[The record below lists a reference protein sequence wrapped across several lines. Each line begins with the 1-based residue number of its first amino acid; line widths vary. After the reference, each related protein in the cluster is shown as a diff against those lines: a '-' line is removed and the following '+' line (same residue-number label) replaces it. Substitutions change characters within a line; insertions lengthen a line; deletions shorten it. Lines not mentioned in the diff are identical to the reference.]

1 MNFNNNTYQ
10 TAVRFKCDSNELAK
24 IREFVIS
31 QAIFLGLSEDE
42 AFKVSLAVDEACSNL
57 VKHGKKRTSIE
68 NNCYIYLD
76 VYSNQNQ
83 FIVEIHDKS
92 ESFNPNSVPSPDM
105 QEYFK
110 LLKRGGLGIHIMLSL
125 IDDIAYIPATNENAY
140 NTLQLKK
147 AIIK

>member
-10 TAVRFKCDSNELAK
+10 TEARFKCDSNELVN

-31 QAIFLGLSEDE
+31 QALYIGLNEDE

-110 LLKRGGLGIHIMLSL
+110 QFKHGGLGIHIMRSL
-125 IDDIAYIPATNENAY
+125 IDDISYIPATTENAY